1 MRKHFSTIS
10 FITVAFLFTVLLSS
24 AVQVNLFAQNSTVN
38 SDSTSEN
45 VVRRIRFSGNK
56 NVKDR
61 TLETLIRTRTNRE
74 FLGIPRFT
82 PWYYFWELSNGRF
95 GEDPIYLDRSVV
107 SNDMER
113 IRLYYESLGYLSVQV
128 DTTIV
133 EYKTDKVEVS
143 FIVEEGIPSKIET
156 ISYSGLPFLGTEKN
170 RIAFMRNSPLT
181 RARINDSTYSVNRQ
195 YNSQELSTE
204 QQRIITFLKNNGY
217 ASIQKDSVIALVKAQ
232 KTNQRQLDV
241 QFRINPGK
249 IYRFGDVHIDLADG
263 IAPENYT
270 QIDTVSS
277 VEEVTD
283 SSKIYL
289 RKEPSTQ
296 TKFSLLT
303 DQILFKPGEIYNHE
317 LYLNSIREYQNL
329 GMLFIRR
336 FGQNQTASQPDFTKP
351 TIPTYISLQSITK
364 HSVGA
369 EIFGMKRYG
378 FGTGLG
384 VDYTN
389 NNAFGKAEN
398 FTLSANV
405 SFEFVSNSVL
415 EEIAD
420 TSTQSS
426 IFRSYELRG
435 DYTVP
440 RLNFPFAFLDNTRF
454 FTSGL
459 TRFSLSY
466 SRSDQLFFDINSDV
480 QFNLRYE
487 VQHNPRFSS
496 FLDLIELDIVDPSPT
511 DEFINNLRN
520 DFGSDTLND
529 GTIVDP
535 IELTRI
541 LEDFRPQISSV
552 VRYTFRSQNTDLIK
566 RNRGYFSEY
575 SLSTGGN
582 IPYLLDKYVITPD
595 TLEQNLPSLFKVSEN
610 ELSYSRYVKATV
622 DYRKYIPIS
631 NSAVFAWRLYGGI
644 AHPYGNSTT
653 IPLNRR
659 FFAGGS
665 NDIRGWGPFQLGP
678 GTIRSEDVRINGGEI
693 KLAAFTEARQI
704 FIRDLIGANWHAA
717 WYVDAGN
724 IWYGPKNDA
733 ADDSEL
739 EDGRF
744 KFNDFYNQI
753 AVGSG
758 LGLRLDWQYIVARF
772 DFTFRAHDLEVGWFN
787 NKKLYFSFG
796 IGHSF

>member
-1 MRKHFSTIS
+1 MRNPLPTIS
-10 FITVAFLFTVLLSS
+10 FIILSFLFTVLLTST
-24 AVQVNLFAQNSTVN
+24 AQVKVLAQNASVV
-38 SDSTSEN
+38 SDSTSN
-45 VVRRIRFSGNK
+45 DVVRRIRFSGNK

-61 TLETLIRTRTNRE
+61 TLETLIRTKTNRE

-107 SNDMER
+107 ANDMER
-113 IRLYYESLGYLSVQV
+113 IRLYYESLGYLRVNV

-143 FIVEEGIPSKIET
+143 FIVTEGTPSKIET
-156 ISYSGLPFLGTEKN
+156 ISYKGLPFFATLEK
-170 RIAFMRNSPLT
+170 RIDFMRDSPLT
-181 RARINDSTYSVNRQ
+181 RDRINDSTYTVNRQ
-195 YNSQELSTE
+195 YNTQELGSE
-204 QQRIITFLKNNGY
+204 QQRIINFLKNNGY
-217 ASIQKDSVIALVKAQ
+217 ASIQKDSVIALVQ
-232 KTNQRQLDV
+232 TQQQDSTFLDV

-249 IYRFGDVHIDLADG
+249 VFRFGDVHISLADG
-263 IAPENYT
+263 TPPDNYT

-277 VEEVTD
+277 DQEVIDTTRIFL
-283 SSKIYL
+283 K
-289 RKEPSTQ
+289 KEPAAQ

-303 DQILFKPGEIYNHE
+303 DQILFKPGDVYNHE
-317 LYLNSIREYQNL
+317 LYLNTIREYQNL

-336 FGQNQTASQPDFTKP
+336 FGQNQEGSQPDFSQSS
-351 TIPTYISLQSITK
+351 IPTYLDLQSLTK
-364 HSVGA
+364 HSIGA

-398 FTLSANV
+398 FSLSANV
-405 SFEFVSNSVL
+405 SFEFVSKSVL

-459 TRFSLSY
+459 TRYSLSY

-520 DFGSDTLND
+520 DFGS
-529 GTIVDP
+529 GTSGDSTTADP

-552 VRYTFRSQNTDLIK
+552 IRYTFRNQNTDLIK

-575 SLSTGGN
+575 SISTGGN
-582 IPYLLDKYVITPD
+582 IPYIVDKYVVTPD

-610 ELSYSRYVKATV
+610 ELSYSRYIKATA

-644 AHPYGNSTT
+644 AQPYGSSTT

-678 GTIRSEDVRINGGEI
+678 GSIKSEDVRINGGEI

-704 FIRDLIGANWHAA
+704 FIRDVIGANWHAA

-733 ADDSEL
+733 ADDEEL

-753 AVGSG
+753 AVGTG
-758 LGLRLDWQYIVARF
+758 LGLRLDWEYIVARF
-772 DFTFRAHDLEVGWFN
+772 DFTFRAHDLEAGWFN

>member
-1 MRKHFSTIS
+1 M
-10 FITVAFLFTVLLSS
+10 LLSS

-426 IFRSYELRG
+426 IFRSYEL
-435 DYTVP
+435 
-440 RLNFPFAFLDNTRF
+440 TRY
-454 FTSGL
+454 
-459 TRFSLSY
+459 SLSY

-487 VQHNPRFSS
+487 VQHNTRFSS